1 MTRSSL
7 AALAALVAC
16 AFLVVLAWTSPVGA
30 TAAGAKDPHGKADA
44 CGSCHLAVTGGGAVR
59 PEAETCLACHPE
71 GDPHPSNQLPRKVH
85 VPADWPLVDGRVTCA
100 TCHAEPACSADRDR
114 EAPFLRGGNVTRTVQ
129 FCDRCHNDGTLGRVD
144 PHHPRREGDTDDP
157 TCGACHSG
165 TPAPGAAPEAAR
177 LRTAPAA
184 ACATCH
190 EGEIHAGVAAHLG
203 KVVPASVA
211 SSLPLA
217 EGRTIACWTCHDVH
231 GGTQAAGELR
241 RRSAADA
248 IRALAL
254 QPPTATVSVAPAASP
269 VSATGVLHPPLLA
282 LPASDGSLCRAC
294 HGVGP

>member
-1 MTRSSL
+1 MR
-7 AALAALVAC
+7 A
-16 AFLVVLAWTSPVGA
+16 LVVLAACALGVVLAWSSPVGA

-44 CGSCHLAVTGGGAVR
+44 CGSCHVAATGGGAVR
-59 PEAETCLACHPE
+59 SEAETCLACHPE

-85 VPADWPLVDGRVTCA
+85 VPADWPLVEGRVTCA

-114 EAPFLRGGNVTRTVQ
+114 DAPFLRGGNVTRTVQ
-129 FCDRCHNDGTLGRVD
+129 FCDRCHNDGALGRVD
-144 PHHPRREGDTDDP
+144 PHHPRRAGDVDDP

-165 TPAPGAAPEAAR
+165 VPAAGADPASAR
-177 LRTAPAA
+177 LRTAPAE

-190 EGEIHAGVAAHLG
+190 PGEIHAGVSAHLG
-203 KVVPASVA
+203 KVVPPSVA

-231 GGTQAAGELR
+231 GGTPDAADAR

-254 QPPTATVSVAPAASP
+254 HAPAAA
-269 VSATGVLHPPLLA
+269 SASVTASGASTTGVFHPPLLA